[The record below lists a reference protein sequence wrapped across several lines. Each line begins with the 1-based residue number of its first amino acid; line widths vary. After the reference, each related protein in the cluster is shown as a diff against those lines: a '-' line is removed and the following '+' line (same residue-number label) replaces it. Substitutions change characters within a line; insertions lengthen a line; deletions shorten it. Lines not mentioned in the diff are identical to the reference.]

1 MEYNISMFRKTYNDV
16 SHKTKK
22 GATSLYI
29 VVFTSILFGV
39 IALSFLRL
47 VLSEAGQSS
56 NDDLSRS
63 AYDAA
68 MAGVEDAKTAVN
80 RYYSCLGEAGKTPE
94 TCNWSVLFND
104 KDCSDSNGIGLARY
118 LYGSNYTD
126 GEVLIQQ
133 NSVGSAVD
141 NNSNQAYT
149 CVILSDVV
157 QDYRGTLTS
166 DTRTKVVPLRIY
178 DGNNQATQGNI
189 DTVLF
194 QWYSSLNEG
203 TQNLDSTFVPA
214 PYADGQLRFNDDGS
228 KTLPPTIQLTY
239 IKVGPNINVAEFHQA
254 NSGSYEYST
263 MLILPSSKSADGA
276 TLELNYITRSS
287 AGNINAGSNTPFGV
301 TCSTTGEF
309 ACSVALT
316 GANIGPQDSAFL
328 IVSLPYKETVS
339 DFKVELRKGNDV
351 VPFEGVQVSVD
362 STGRTDQLVRR
373 VETRLDPA
381 DLFFPYPQY
390 ALELTGGAGG
400 VLSKNF
406 WITANCWY
414 SQPSTSDTP
423 TSCSNNGAVGN

>member
-1 MEYNISMFRKTYNDV
+1 MSRKTLN
-16 SHKTKK
+16 HILCERKK
-22 GATSLYI
+22 GATSLYV

-47 VLSEAGQSS
+47 VLSEANQSS

-80 RYYSCLGEAGKTPE
+80 RYYSCLSEAGKTPE
-94 TCNWSVLFND
+94 SCSWSVLFND
-104 KDCSDSNGIGLARY
+104 KDCSDSDGIGLARY
-118 LYGSNYTD
+118 LYGSNYNS

-178 DGNNQATQGNI
+178 DGNNSATQGNI

-203 TQNLDSTFVPA
+203 AQNLDSTFVAA
-214 PYADGQLRFNDDGS
+214 PSTEGQLRFSDDGS
-228 KTLPPTIQLTY
+228 KTVPPTIQLTY
-239 IKVGPNINVAEFHQA
+239 IKVGPNINITDLHQA

-263 MLILPSSKSADGA
+263 MLILPNGKSADGS
-276 TLELNYITRSS
+276 TLELNYVTRVS
-287 AGNINAGSNTPFGV
+287 AGNINTGANAPFGV

-316 GANIGPQDSAFL
+316 DTNIGPQDSAFL
-328 IVSLPYKETVS
+328 VVSLPYRETVS
-339 DFKVELRKGNDV
+339 DFKVELRQEDNV
-351 VPFEGVQVSVD
+351 IPFEGVQVSVD

-390 ALELTGGAGG
+390 ALELSGGAGD

-414 SQPSTSDTP
+414 SQPSTGSVATQ
-423 TSCSNNGAVGN
+423 CSNNGNVGS

>member
-1 MEYNISMFRKTYNDV
+1 MPRKNLDNIPY
-16 SHKTKK
+16 KTKK
-22 GATSLYI
+22 GAVSLYV

-47 VLSEAGQSS
+47 VLSEAGQTS

-94 TCNWSVLFND
+94 ACNWSTLFD
-104 KDCSDSNGIGLARY
+104 DRDCGDSNGIGLARY
-118 LYGSNYTD
+118 LYGTNYSD

-133 NSVGSAVD
+133 NSVGNSVD

-178 DGNNQATQGNI
+178 DGNNSATQGNI
-189 DTVLF
+189 DTVIF

-203 TQNLDSTFVPA
+203 TQNLDSTFVAA
-214 PYADGQLRFNDDGS
+214 PSTEGQLRFNDDGS

-239 IKVGPNINVAEFHQA
+239 IKVGPNVNVADFHQA

-263 MLILPSSKSADGA
+263 MLILPSSKSADGE
-276 TLELNYITRSS
+276 TLELGYMTRSA
-287 AGNINAGSNTPFGV
+287 AGNINTGANAPFGV

-316 GANIGPQDSAFL
+316 GANIGLQDSAFL
-328 IVSLPYKETVS
+328 VVSLPYRETVS
-339 DFKVELRKGNDV
+339 DFKIELRNGADV

-390 ALELTGGAGG
+390 ALELSGGAGD

-414 SQPSTSDTP
+414 SQPGTNDLP
-423 TSCSNNGAVGN
+423 AQCPNNGTVGS